1 MPLKVAHH
9 GREFLDVGVLLS
21 NTWTKG
27 THLARKVDRR
37 TERTRAAL
45 LSAFV
50 ELVLSRGYDA
60 VRVADIIRRANVGRS
75 TFYLHYAGKDALLKE
90 SLAGPC
96 STLAACARD
105 NATARMLMPLLE
117 HFREQRNLNR
127 ALFEHPVR
135 SVWVKRLAALIER
148 NLAPTSS
155 AARRPL
161 LPRSLLALTVA
172 EMQIGLITHW
182 LNAAP
187 SLKSDLIA
195 EALFLNTRAILARP
209 A

>member
-1 MPLKVAHH
+1 M
-9 GREFLDVGVLLS
+9 
-21 NTWTKG
+21 
-27 THLARKVDRR
+27 
-37 TERTRAAL
+37 
-45 LSAFV
+45 SAFV
-50 ELVLSRGYDA
+50 ELILSRGYDA
-60 VRVADIIRRANVGRS
+60 VKVADIIRRANVGRS
-75 TFYLHYAGKDALLKE
+75 TFYLHYAGKDALLKD
-90 SLAGPC
+90 SLARPC

-105 NATARMLMPLLE
+105 DATARMLMPLLE

-148 NLAPTSS
+148 NLAPISG
-155 AARRPL
+155 AGRRRPL
-161 LPRSLLALTVA
+161 IPRSLLALTVA

-195 EALFLNTRAILARP
+195 EALVLNTRAILARP